1 MGNKEAQGMAE
12 NSNTSMDRLGK
23 AMIAIG
29 LAFIILTP
37 LGFHVWPGGF
47 RWTHPSPHPAYEHMI
62 AAIYISLGICL
73 IMAAKDP
80 LKNAIIIDFTII
92 SSILHGGVMFYD
104 SFAQEGEM
112 MHLAGDVP
120 MLLVLAVALIIYH
133 PNRLAGD
140 LPPG

>member
-1 MGNKEAQGMAE
+1 MTDSPNPA
-12 NSNTSMDRLGK
+12 MDRLGK
-23 AMIAIG
+23 AMIVIG

-37 LGFHVWPGGF
+37 LGFHIWPGGF
-47 RWTHPSPHPAYEHMI
+47 RWTHPSPHPAYERMI

-92 SSILHGGVMFYD
+92 SSILHGLVMFYD

-112 MHLAGDVP
+112 THLAGDVP
-120 MLLVLAVALIIYH
+120 MLLALAALLIVFH
-133 PNRLAGD
+133 PKRLAKE
-140 LPPG
+140 

>member
-1 MGNKEAQGMAE
+1 MTNDANPA
-12 NSNTSMDRLGK
+12 MDRLGK

-37 LGFHVWPGGF
+37 LGFSIWPAGF

-62 AAIYISLGICL
+62 VALYVSLGICL
-73 IMAAKDP
+73 LMAAKDP

-104 SFAQEGEM
+104 SFAQESEM

-120 MLLVLAVALIIYH
+120 MLLILAVALIIFH
-133 PNRLAGD
+133 PKRLAKKAASRR
-140 LPPG
+140 